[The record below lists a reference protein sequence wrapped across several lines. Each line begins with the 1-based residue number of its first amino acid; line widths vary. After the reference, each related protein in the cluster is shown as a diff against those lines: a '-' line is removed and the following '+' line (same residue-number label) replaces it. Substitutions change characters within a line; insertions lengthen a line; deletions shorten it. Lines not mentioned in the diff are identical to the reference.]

1 MCLKNTRTNRT
12 VSFRLQRLTVAQI
25 SFIFRHTARVL
36 WLWVIRIGR
45 PCLQVPYLDKI
56 VTFPRLLPMR
66 PLSSEINTESSLRCL
81 PRFIRFSLESC
92 KLICANH
99 RKGTT
104 LLMTPMLHF
113 LCLVRLFCL
122 TTCPTWSGSTSCI
135 SDWGGTGNF
144 CHIKR
149 VPVHDIWPT
158 PV

>member
-92 KLICANH
+92 KLICAYH

-104 LLMTPMLHF
+104 LLMIPMLHF
-113 LCLVRLFCL
+113 LCLIRLTDFRLFFFAL
-122 TTCPTWSGSTSCI
+122 PLVQLGLVLRLI
-135 SDWGGTGNF
+135 SMTETV
-144 CHIKR
+144 R
-149 VPVHDIWPT
+149 VILPY
-158 PV
+158 